1 MPTTLLIVKNQG
13 QPSNWSHYRNGSPNA
28 LHFSAFR
35 ISIEDGNF
43 QIEKINAGKLEK
55 VLWSNITVRD
65 DSSGTTGT
73 VLVPTSAI
81 DLANI
86 LEGLG
91 YPAYPQKYGNPI
103 RFEVGTNLVYI
114 DETTVQVVMD
124 YGLPTQK
131 DISITGDRI
140 VFTSTSDGGV
150 THQVYEPPTQTNV
163 IQSPNRSGKYMV
175 FESLSESDILASSPT
190 AGDVNYNTDTNKPC
204 FFNGTVWKYYD
215 NTDV

>member
-13 QPSNWSHYRNGSPNA
+13 QPSNWSHYRNGSANA

-35 ISIEDGNF
+35 ISIEAGEF

-55 VLWSNITVRD
+55 VLWSNVTVRD
-65 DSSGTTGT
+65 DSGGTMGT
-73 VLVPTSAI
+73 PVTPTSPI

-91 YPAYPQKYGNPI
+91 YPAYSQKYGNPI

-131 DISITGDRI
+131 DITISGDRI
-140 VFTSTSDGGV
+140 GYTSSDDGGN
-150 THQVYEPPTQTNV
+150 TQHVYEPPTLNNV
-163 IQSPNRSGKYMV
+163 LVNPNRSGKYMV
-175 FESLSESDILASSPT
+175 FESLTEAEILASTPT
-190 AGDVNYNTDTNKPC
+190 AGDANYNTDTNKPC